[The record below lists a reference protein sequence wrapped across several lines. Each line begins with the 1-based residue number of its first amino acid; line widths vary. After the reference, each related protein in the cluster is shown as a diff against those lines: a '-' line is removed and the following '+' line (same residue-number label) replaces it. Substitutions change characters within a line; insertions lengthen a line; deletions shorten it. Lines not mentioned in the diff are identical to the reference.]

1 MGISRFVKPPKS
13 ARDGARFVEL
23 FLQDTSAR
31 ELFDTAELAEVV
43 RLAKA
48 GDWGAASREFRNHTG
63 CDVQMSV
70 FAAVVAARL

>member
-1 MGISRFVKPPKS
+1 MGIARFIKPPKA

-23 FLQDTSAR
+23 FLLDKSAR
-31 ELFDTAELAEVV
+31 ELFEAPEFAEVV

-48 GDWGAASREFRNHTG
+48 GDWGAASREFRSRTG

-70 FAAVVAARL
+70 LASTVASKL